1 MGTQVRYSANK
12 SDTTTLQ
19 GSNFLKRFPDFGS
32 TLPTPKIP
40 LRCSKNSRTTN
51 PIKFRTT
58 LTTTEPMLTKMPSS
72 ESRYSYAR
80 LQTVPRPGIS
90 GMPELNDSKVRPRP
104 SVQGFESLLSNQQFL
119 KQIFICHSLKN
130 HTILS
135 FTRRQE
141 FSRTILKFKHF
152 LFDSRSLL
160 FLAEISFVKCLYL
173 YNSHV
178 FL

>member
-1 MGTQVRYSANK
+1 MSRMTEAFIFLTNICLSILIKIFFLLIWMSIIKSKWHQTQVTGIQVRYSANK
-12 SDTTTLQ
+12 SATTTLQ

-32 TLPTPKIP
+32 SLPTPKIP

-104 SVQGFESLLSNQQFL
+104 SVQGFESLLSNQ
-119 KQIFICHSLKN
+119 
-130 HTILS
+130 
-135 FTRRQE
+135 
-141 FSRTILKFKHF
+141 
-152 LFDSRSLL
+152 
-160 FLAEISFVKCLYL
+160 
-173 YNSHV
+173 
-178 FL
+178 